1 MKKVV
6 AIILTFSLLCSFAAV
21 IADTDF
27 SFIPKRT
34 ITREEAVA
42 FADDISQLVRKDYDA
57 SNRLIVSSS
66 KKITDNNAAE
76 IIEGVNNL
84 YILQYENEEEFVNA
98 QEYLGSLP
106 YVKYVE
112 KDSECE
118 VSLCSEEVSYP
129 YEVQNVITT
138 ETNMDDAM
146 RLVYNAGYEF
156 KEIHVGIVDSGISI
170 NSFTKDRFAGGCT
183 FYDDFAADGT
193 QDVVGH
199 GTLVSSCI
207 IFNTMDNV
215 KLHSYQI
222 CGPVGC
228 CYSTAMIISAYY
240 LAAADGCKII
250 NCSFSGVG
258 DNKSEHEAV
267 RYCCEQGI
275 IFVASAGNANGD
287 GVLYPAC
294 FDEVISV
301 GASNYYRKIGDISKR
316 GKYVNIYAPGTLVPC
331 MDMSERI
338 IARSGTSLSSP
349 IYASVVTLLLTV
361 NPDITKSEIQKLTQE
376 TGECLFENGRNDP
389 GEVIVDAYAAVKK
402 LINSELQQVNL
413 DYEIER
419 SPDKQEAYITFHCDE
434 DAQVSYYAEDN
445 FILPTNAKYGVQA
458 LTKYAKNGDTI
469 TVNKNSS
476 IKAIAYADGKE
487 KSEYQIFSVPVHNND
502 CGFIFESADENN
514 IYNTVSY
521 SSSDDAV
528 IEVPAY
534 IDGNA
539 VQKIGNNCFMGKKN
553 AEIIVLPDSV
563 REIGSFAF
571 ANCPNLKVVIA
582 PGVEKCDYMAFY
594 NCRSLKSVNM
604 PNVTVAETGV
614 FKNCCSLKNL
624 QIGELTKICNQAFY
638 CCEELSFL
646 NVSKS
651 VDKFCD
657 STFYKCSALTVN
669 APEESFMA
677 AYAAQKSIPIGNIP
691 DEKCEHSNLTVIRNL
706 DETCVGYGYRVSECD
721 NCKALFTYFNCAPG
735 HKYIAEVI
743 NPTCIS
749 VGYTEYT
756 CSVCAD
762 TYRDSYKEMI
772 PHDWQSTV
780 TKEPT
785 WNDEGEEYYR
795 CLYCGEDYTE
805 ILPSLSSYH
814 TITGKTVLAQSAS
827 GEHAG
832 NYVLAGVDV
841 FAADSLKAT
850 TDENGEFEFKLLNGT
865 HTLIFKYDC
874 GIEARVQCIV
884 NDNDVSLGVISI
896 AGMDFIDDEYI
907 NAKDYAVMLKQ
918 LSKGDGDYKAEF
930 DLNNDGLINETDV
943 KMLSDF
949 ILSVSQV

>member
-1 MKKVV
+1 MKKIV
-6 AIILTFSLLCSFAAV
+6 AIILSVSFLCSFAVAFS
-21 IADTDF
+21 DSDF
-27 SFIPKRT
+27 SFIHKKT

-42 FADDISQLVRKDYDA
+42 FKDDIAELISKDYDV

-66 KKITDNNAAE
+66 KKITDSQAVE

-84 YILQYENEEEFVNA
+84 YILQYENKEQVKNA
-98 QEYLGSLP
+98 QEYLESLP

-112 KDSECE
+112 EDSVCE
-118 VSLCSEEVSYP
+118 IAPCSENEDYP

-138 ETNMDDAM
+138 EINMDDAM
-146 RLVYNAGYEF
+146 RLVYNNGYEF
-156 KEIHVGIVDSGISI
+156 KEIHVGIVDSGITI
-170 NSFTKDRFAGGCT
+170 NSFTENRFAGGCT
-183 FYDDFAADGT
+183 FYEGYATDGT
-193 QDVVGH
+193 QDEQGH
-199 GTLVSSCI
+199 GTSVSSCI
-207 IFNTMDNV
+207 IYNTMDNV
-215 KLHSYQI
+215 KLHSYQVY
-222 CGPVGC
+222 GPKRI
-228 CYSTAMIISAYY
+228 CYSTAMFISSYY
-240 LAAADGCKII
+240 LAAADGCKVI
-250 NCSFSGVG
+250 NCSYMGVG
-258 DNKSEHEAV
+258 DNKSELEAI

-275 IFVASAGNANGD
+275 IFVAAAGNDNESSI
-287 GVLYPAC
+287 LYPGR
-294 FDEVISV
+294 FDEVITV
-301 GASNYYRKIGDISKR
+301 GAINYSREKAYFSNY
-316 GKYVNIYAPGTLVPC
+316 GKFVNIYAPGFSIPC
-331 MDMSERI
+331 MKTTGEIRI
-338 IARSGTSLSSP
+338 ASGTSFSCP
-349 IYASVVTLLLTV
+349 IYVSVVLLLLTV
-361 NPDITKSEIQKLTQE
+361 DPDLTKSEIQKLTQD
-376 TGECLFENGRNDP
+376 TGTCLFKNGSNEP

-419 SPDKQEAYITFHCDE
+419 SPDKQEAYITFYCDE
-434 DAQVSYYAEDN
+434 DAQVSYYAEDK
-445 FILPTNAKYGVQA
+445 FIFPTNAKYGVQA

-469 TVNKNSS
+469 TVNKNCS

-487 KSEYQIFSVPVHNND
+487 KSEYQIFSIPVHNNN
-502 CGFIFESADENN
+502 CEFIFESADENN
-514 IYNTVSY
+514 AYNTVSY
-521 SSSDDAV
+521 SSSDDMV

-563 REIGSFAF
+563 KEIGSFAF
-571 ANCPNLKVVIA
+571 ANCPNLKAVIA

-594 NCRSLKSVNM
+594 NCRSLKNVNM
-604 PNVTVAETGV
+604 PKVTVAENGV

-638 CCEELSFL
+638 CCEKLSFL

-657 STFYKCSALTVN
+657 NTFFNCSALTVN

-691 DEKCEHSNLTVIRNL
+691 DERCEHSNLTVIRNL

-721 NCKALFTYFNCAPG
+721 DCKDLFTYFNCAPG
-735 HKYIAEVI
+735 HKYVAEVI

-785 WNDEGEEYYR
+785 WNDEGEKYYR

-814 TITGKTVLAQSAS
+814 TITGKTVLAQAAT
-827 GEHAG
+827 GDHAG

-865 HTLIFKYDC
+865 HMLIFRYDC

-896 AGMDFIDDEYI
+896 VGMDFVDDEYI
-907 NAKDYAVMLKQ
+907 NAKDYSVMLKQ
-918 LSKGDGDYKAEF
+918 LNKDNGDYKAEF
-930 DLNNDGLINETDV
+930 DLNNDGLINETDI